1 MPLRI
6 PHDELPDDT
15 LDALIEEFV
24 TRDGTNPAEAYHSI
38 EQVKHLLD
46 TGHVVITFD
55 EESETCTILRKED
68 AERQGM

>member
-6 PHDELPDDT
+6 PHDQLPADT

-24 TRDGTNPAEAYHSI
+24 TRDGTDPAEAYHSI
-38 EQVKHLLD
+38 DQVRKLLD
-46 TGHVVITFD
+46 AGRVVITFD

-68 AERQGM
+68 AERLGV